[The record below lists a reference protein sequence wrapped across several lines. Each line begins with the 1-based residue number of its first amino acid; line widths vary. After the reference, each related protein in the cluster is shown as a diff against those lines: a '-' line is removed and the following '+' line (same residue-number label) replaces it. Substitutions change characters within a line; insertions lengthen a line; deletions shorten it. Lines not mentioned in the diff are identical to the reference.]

1 MKTESQTQTQ
11 QIETVERTITVK
23 LPKRFDSYLQGVARA
38 LNRTVES
45 ILLADLYAIL
55 ENFFQGGFATG
66 WTDEILD
73 GEVGK
78 DLDEQVSQVADA
90 VLNQ

>member
-1 MKTESQTQTQ
+1 MKTESQTKTQ
-11 QIETVERTITVK
+11 PIETTERTLTVK
-23 LPKRFDSYLQGVARA
+23 LPKKFDDYLQGLARA

-45 ILLADLYAIL
+45 LLLEDLYAVL

-73 GEVGK
+73 GERGK
-78 DLDEQVSQVADA
+78 DLDEQVSQVANA

>member
-1 MKTESQTQTQ
+1 METKSQTQTQ
-11 QIETVERTITVK
+11 QIETVQRTITVK
-23 LPKRFDSYLQGVARA
+23 LPKKFDSYLQGLARA

-45 ILLADLYAIL
+45 LLLEDLYAIL

-73 GEVGK
+73 GELGK
-78 DLDEQVSQVADA
+78 DLDEQVGQVADI